1 MPAQDANR
9 IEETVVD
16 SGNERGK
23 FMTHTILSTLTDLRD
38 WVLTFGLP
46 DAVVKQLFS
55 TITFN
60 LNAYLFQYLIQT
72 PSICVPTN
80 AFTIKTRLGLL
91 DDWFAQERNQVF
103 SPAYKNFSPMD
114 EGAIL
119 LFVDRDSFTNW
130 DTIMALC
137 PSLNALQVLSLVE
150 MLAIDSTQP
159 KPLPQKVRD
168 EIDKKVFDE
177 DNQTLFFRPIKIYA
191 LEK

>member
-1 MPAQDANR
+1 
-9 IEETVVD
+9 V
-16 SGNERGK
+16 
-23 FMTHTILSTLTDLRD
+23 
-38 WVLTFGLP
+38 
-46 DAVVKQLFS
+46 VVKQLFS
-55 TITFN
+55 TITYN
-60 LNAYLFQYLIQT
+60 LNAYLCPYLIQT
-72 PSICVPTN
+72 PSICGPTK
-80 AFTIKTRLGLL
+80 ALTSKTRRGWLGEG
-91 DDWFAQERNQVF
+91 FAQERNQVF
-103 SPAYKNFSPMD
+103 SQAYKNFSPMD

-177 DNQTLFFRPIKIYA
+177 DNQTLFFRPIKIHA